1 MSHVDESG
9 LQHRLVPMERS
20 APDNTSYAAM
30 MGISCTIA
38 SREKLWGSAGEAVDF
53 PAVFG
58 L

>member
-1 MSHVDESG
+1 
-9 LQHRLVPMERS
+9 MERS